1 VRENLPFHV
10 LEVQTCALELAKLL
24 EPHTFCQYTV
34 SISLSPTLV
43 VVVDAHAHILEE
55 EEEIEGEEMLA

>member
-1 VRENLPFHV
+1 LLLHLDTGTFLSWVRP
-10 LEVQTCALELAKLL
+10 C
-24 EPHTFCQYTV
+24 
-34 SISLSPTLV
+34 SPTLV